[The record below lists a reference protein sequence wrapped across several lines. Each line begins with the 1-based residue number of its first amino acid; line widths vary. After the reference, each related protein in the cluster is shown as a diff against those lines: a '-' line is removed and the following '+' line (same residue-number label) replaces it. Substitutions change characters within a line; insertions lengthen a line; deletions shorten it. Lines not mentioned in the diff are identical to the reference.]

1 MSPDLD
7 LDLPTKDKPKRQ
19 HLNLHLDTE
28 SKEAVNKLAKKWDMN
43 KSATIRRLIEWL
55 KEWVEEKQKKPN
67 EDYFSF
73 GSGRNDKFSVKTRQ
87 KEWLEKKSDR
97 WDMSM
102 SAIMRWTIKLRYS
115 KEIDESSSNKKWIMY
130 LIIIGSSMLLV
141 ILLMLVF
148 DLQLIAAF
156 LFSLIIVH

>member
-7 LDLPTKDKPKRQ
+7 LDLPTKDKPERQ

-28 SKEAVNKLAKKWDMN
+28 AKEAVNKLAEKWDMN

-73 GSGRNDKFSVKTRQ
+73 GSGRNDKFTIKTRQ
-87 KEWLEKKSDR
+87 KEWLEKKSER

-115 KEIDESSSNKKWIMY
+115 KEIDDSSSNKKWIIY
-130 LIIIGSSMLLV
+130 LIITGALILLV
-141 ILLMLVF
+141 MFLLLMG
-148 DLQLIAAF
+148 DLQVIGNL
-156 LFSLIIVH
+156 L